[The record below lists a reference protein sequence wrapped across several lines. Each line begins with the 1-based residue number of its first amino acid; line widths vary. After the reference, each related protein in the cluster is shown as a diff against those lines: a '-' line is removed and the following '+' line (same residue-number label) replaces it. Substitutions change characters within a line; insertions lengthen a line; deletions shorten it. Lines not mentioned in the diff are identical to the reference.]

1 MSDDGAAPAES
12 SPDNGAV
19 TTPILPQPVLAPPE
33 RRSPLEAPK
42 RAESAPPAG
51 ADPLAKIL
59 AYARLDFDNYTF
71 YIQTLQVVLG
81 RKLNMPQL
89 LAHHAVDVHLSLKK
103 AILRRHAKIFYN
115 FASQRFE
122 LSILGRNGAFV
133 DDSFVEKGNTVALA
147 HDTKVQFGDI
157 SFKFVLP
164 LMDDVSLKKRK
175 LKPINPSDALNM
187 RLTLMSS
194 QALPTKRRPLTALSR
209 KALALAAANDAD
221 GDDVNGADVNGDDV
235 TTKNGVD
242 ATTKDDNDDDAA
254 ATTTSPTPKLPPPAT
269 EREATAL
276 TKEEAAARA
285 HRRNSLLKI
294 RRLSQSRRKSLA
306 TLADNEIDDILK
318 ELGVSLIDAIE
329 GDDGIDVQLQ
339 LILDG
344 LVFDDEEDDGGAAAL
359 DQQIALLAPL
369 IDAPVPP
376 RPKYVVGQRPQL
388 EVQVLP
394 VPAEMSPM
402 RYKPLLR
409 AITVSIEPP
418 LLLFGVPIIDD
429 EPLTHPKTPRPPMV
443 LPPKP
448 PRPHVPLEEISEQF
462 RVKPAISAPDMVAQ
476 VLKAH
481 PQGLAM
487 SDIIEGVRVRYP
499 YFQHCQEPWQFAIAH
514 TVRHNKM
521 FSRLRKNP
529 ANQWIFGVDQL
540 YLDERE
546 QVRRKQ
552 QEMLAVRTRDAALRA
567 EEMKRYGGY
576 NSSYTSGYTLSHAAT
591 TYGSGPKPPPMLR
604 PGPLIKDQL
613 AHNRRPSPALTP
625 AAPLAAAASL
635 SALALPAPAL
645 TSDTKKTLAYVQTEL
660 LTLYKAR
667 QLSFLKATT
676 TEIITKALATTIAQV
691 NAIGAKLGC
700 GDNALNFLV
709 EKAPQQVLKIL
720 DIALSKLIKEV
731 EPEPAPSTTPSPS
744 PSPAPALTK
753 PTFKAK
759 PPGLMGKPGAF
770 SRPGPGSLVAGGGGG
785 GLSRPPTFLSN
796 KDKRPVDDA
805 DDLARKRA
813 TLTRP

>member
-1 MSDDGAAPAES
+1 MSDDDAAAPHS
-12 SPDNGAV
+12 SPHVDAAAT
-19 TTPILPQPVLAPPE
+19 TTPPPPKPVSAPPE
-33 RRSPLEAPK
+33 RRSPSEAPK
-42 RAESAPPAG
+42 RAESAPPTGA
-51 ADPLAKIL
+51 ADPSAKIS

-81 RKLNMPQL
+81 RKSNMPQSS
-89 LAHHAVDVHLSLKK
+89 AHHAVDVHLSSKK
-103 AILRRHAKIFYN
+103 AISRRHAKIFYN

-122 LSILGRNGAFV
+122 LSIMGRNGAFV

-164 LMDDVSLKKRK
+164 SMDDNTSKKRK
-175 LKPINPSDALNM
+175 SKPINPSDALNM
-187 RLTLMSS
+187 RSTLMSS
-194 QALPTKRRPLTALSR
+194 QASPTKRRASKPEGDGEEATENGTDNGTA
-209 KALALAAANDAD
+209 
-221 GDDVNGADVNGDDV
+221 
-235 TTKNGVD
+235 TK
-242 ATTKDDNDDDAA
+242 T
-254 ATTTSPTPKLPPPAT
+254 PTPKLPPPAT
-269 EREATAL
+269 EKEATAL

-294 RRLSQSRRKSLA
+294 RRLSQTRRKSLA

-318 ELGVSLIDAIE
+318 ELGVSSIDAIE
-329 GDDGIDVQLQ
+329 GDDSIDVQLQ
-339 LILDG
+339 SILDG
-344 LVFDDEEDDGGAAAL
+344 SVFDEEDEEGAAAAAL
-359 DQQIALLAPL
+359 DQQIASLAPL
-369 IDAPVPP
+369 INAPAPP
-376 RPKYVVGQRPQL
+376 RPKYSAGQRPQL

-402 RYKPLLR
+402 RYKPSLR

-418 LLLFGVPIIDD
+418 LSSFGVPIIDD
-429 EPLTHPKTPRPPMV
+429 EPLTHPKTPRPPMA

-448 PRPHVPLEEISEQF
+448 PRPNIPLEEISEQH
-462 RVKPAISAPDMVAQ
+462 RVKPPVSAADMVAQ
-476 VLKAH
+476 VLKPH
-481 PQGLAM
+481 PKGLAL
-487 SDIIEGVRVRYP
+487 SDIIEGIRAHYP
-499 YFQHCQEPWQFAIAH
+499 YFQFSQEPWQFGIAH
-514 TVRHNKM
+514 TVKHNKM

-529 ANQWIFGVDQL
+529 ANQWVFGVDQM

-546 QVRRKQ
+546 SVRRKQ

-576 NSSYTSGYTLSHAAT
+576 NSSYTSGYTSSHAAT
-591 TYGSGPKPPPMLR
+591 TYGSGPKPPPMSR
-604 PGPLIKDQL
+604 PGPSIKDQL
-613 AHNRRPSPALTP
+613 AHNRRPAPSSASP
-625 AAPLAAAASL
+625 S
-635 SALALPAPAL
+635 SSPAPAVSTPSGGAATM

-667 QLSFLKATT
+667 QLSFSKATT

-691 NAIGAKLGC
+691 NAIGAKSGC

-709 EKAPQQVLKIL
+709 EKAPKQVSKIL
-720 DIALSKLIKEV
+720 DIALSKSIKEV
-731 EPEPAPSTTPSPS
+731 EPEPAPSSTPSPT
-744 PSPAPALTK
+744 PAPAPLSK
-753 PTFKAK
+753 PSFKAK

-770 SRPGPGSLVAGGGGG
+770 SRPGPGSSSGG

-805 DDLARKRA
+805 DDSARKRA
-813 TLTRP
+813 TLSRP